1 MADVAKPEQ
10 TTEADASTDAKE
22 PEKVAENNAAPP
34 ETEKAQ
40 EKTESPSK

>member
-10 TTEADASTDAKE
+10 TTEANASTVAKE

-34 ETEKAQ
+34 EPEKAQ
-40 EKTESPSK
+40 EKTESPGK